1 MMKAIWLILAWVP
14 ALLWAAET
22 DYLDMPLEALLDVE
36 ITSAAKKEQSLRE
49 TAAAVYVIT
58 AEAIRRSGVTSLP
71 EALRLAPGIQVARI
85 DANKWAIS
93 ARGFNNQ
100 FSNMLLVMI
109 DGRTIYSPTI
119 SGVYWDA
126 HDIMLE
132 DVDRIEVIR
141 GPGAT
146 LWGANAVNGV
156 INIITRNARETT
168 GGLLAV
174 NAGNQERGTVSLR
187 YGERVAEGVYGR
199 VYLRTTDQAE
209 NWLPQAGRPAG
220 DQWRGMRSGFRVDG
234 EPAAD
239 AHWTV
244 QGDLYRN
251 TEFQTANYWV
261 DPDDPASAPYAPYY
275 AVSFYADR
283 VETSGWN
290 LLGRW
295 SQTLTDGGT
304 IDLQLY
310 YDYNRRREAFATQ
323 RIGTFD
329 VDFQHRFSPWKGHDL
344 IWGLGWRRIE
354 DDYDNTFMAS
364 MRPDHSVTQLYSAF
378 IQDELRLTEQWR
390 LVLGAKLEHNDY
402 TGLEVQPSARLLW
415 LASEKSTFWGALSRA
430 VRSPSRME
438 RTGDVVFGIL
448 PRPDGG
454 RPLEFHVYGNERYQ
468 SEDLLALELGWR
480 YQPRENLSLDL
491 VAFRHQYDGLE
502 VLAWHRDRLGIPYL
516 TFENGLDG
524 HGAGLELS
532 LEWQPLPWWRI
543 IANYTYFDFH
553 REGLQSGALLADAP
567 SGGLTTPRHQ
577 GALHAWM
584 NLGETV
590 DLDLWLQYMGALKR
604 ASYLQDSP
612 VPAWTALNL
621 RLAWRP
627 RPGLELSLVGRNLTD
642 PRHLEFVGESHLMPT
657 EIERSLYVRVVWR
670 F

>member
-1 MMKAIWLILAWVP
+1 MKKTIWFMLGWLP
-14 ALLWAAET
+14 ALLPAAEP

-109 DGRTIYSPTI
+109 DGRTVYTPTI

-132 DVDRIEVIR
+132 DVERIEVIR

-174 NAGNQERGTVSLR
+174 NAGNQERGVVSLR
-187 YGERVAEGVYGR
+187 YGARVAEGVHGR
-199 VYLRTTDQAE
+199 VYLRATDQAE
-209 NWLPQAGRPAG
+209 NWLLQAGRPAG
-220 DQWRGMRSGFRVDG
+220 DQWRGMRGGFRVDG

-239 AHWTV
+239 RHWTM

-251 TEFQTANYWV
+251 TEFQTANYWA

-275 AVSFYADR
+275 AVTFYPDR
-283 VETSGWN
+283 VEASGWN

-295 SQTLTDGGT
+295 SQALADGGT
-304 IDLQLY
+304 IDLQIY

-364 MRPDHSVTQLYSAF
+364 MHPDHSVTQLYSAF

-390 LVLGAKLEHNDY
+390 LVLGTKLEHNDY

-415 LASEKSTFWGALSRA
+415 LANERTTFWGALSRA
-430 VRSPSRME
+430 VRSPSRVE

-448 PRPDGG
+448 PRLDGG
-454 RPLEFHVYGNERYQ
+454 RPLEFHAYGNDQYR

-480 YQPRENLSLDL
+480 YQPREDLSLDL

-502 VLAWHRDRLGIPYL
+502 VLAWRRNRLGIPYL

-532 LEWQPLPWWRI
+532 LEWQPLPWWRLT
-543 IANYTYFDFH
+543 ANYTYFDFH
-553 REGLQSGALLADAP
+553 REALQSGALLADAP

-577 GALHAWM
+577 GGLHSWM
-584 NLGETV
+584 NLGAKV

-612 VPAWTALNL
+612 VPAWTSLNL

-627 RPGLELSLVGRNLTD
+627 RPELELSLVGRNLTD

-657 EIERSLYVRVVWR
+657 EIERSWYARVVWH